1 MLVRWSCLARDT
13 ICSRAF
19 HDDLRPGN
27 LFISVLYPVLLDRMA
42 HVYQTKMADR
52 KEGKKPVNF
61 SLIKNKV
68 RRSKVYHQE
77 KARKSKEKIERRKK
91 RKREESSLDGEVNG
105 FTSGVCLVVGK
116 VVPSPFPLWT
126 TLNHR

>member
-1 MLVRWSCLARDT
+1 
-13 ICSRAF
+13 
-19 HDDLRPGN
+19 
-27 LFISVLYPVLLDRMA
+27 MA

-105 FTSGVCLVVGK
+105 FPLMDDIKSQMTSALYV
-116 VVPSPFPLWT
+116 
-126 TLNHR
+126 